1 MDRTSLGGQL
11 FNALAANVCHIE
23 IPIPVDA
30 YPVGR
35 VRLAGAGVP
44 AADEFALQVQD
55 VDGPGPAVGEIMTIL
70 LERRIEDGPY
80 SKTEAYDIA
89 RAWAL
94 EKGMPD
100 PGEPPPVEEE

>member
-1 MDRTSLGGQL
+1 MAYLGL
-11 FNALAANVCHIE
+11 S
-23 IPIPVDA
+23 
-30 YPVGR
+30 
-35 VRLAGAGVP
+35 
-44 AADEFALQVQD
+44 
-55 VDGPGPAVGEIMTIL
+55 PGPAVGEIMTIL